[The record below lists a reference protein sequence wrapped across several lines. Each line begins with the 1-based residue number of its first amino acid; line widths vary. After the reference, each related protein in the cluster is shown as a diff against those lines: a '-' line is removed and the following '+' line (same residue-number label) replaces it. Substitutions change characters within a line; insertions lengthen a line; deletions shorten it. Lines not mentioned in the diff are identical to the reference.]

1 MGAGKGENWGDA
13 RVVSLNQ
20 CSLFVPCFCLSDIG
34 STHLVFHQFSIL
46 YKLNGNT
53 VYDRQ
58 PRGIGSGRL
67 NLQYRCQ
74 RFVDSGAIFVYRIT
88 QGAADCNAV

>member
-46 YKLNGNT
+46 YKLNGKMENEWKYSI

-67 NLQYRCQ
+67 IRTLMY
-74 RFVDSGAIFVYRIT
+74 VWP
-88 QGAADCNAV
+88 